1 MNPTDKVDDLL
12 AKAGAQWRA
21 TQPSTPEPDLAR
33 ITGAGAGAGAGAE
46 AGTEAGVEAGTG
58 VSAKTDQHKRR
69 WLVPTL
75 AAASVAAIAA
85 AALTVLPD
93 HNDPAV
99 APAPGTP
106 QIAEGAAQ
114 GPPSPDDLLV
124 RNGDK
129 VEVEGMVMVTPGQ
142 DPIFCA
148 PQLESATLPLIEPAP
163 EPPAPHC
170 RPESSIKLIGVDLD
184 RLTDPKTT
192 KGVRTGLA
200 HLVGS
205 WKDWTIT
212 VEEQTPGKYLPP
224 RSPETGGKL
233 PCPEPV
239 GGWPSLAS
247 NIDSKRV
254 QNFLTANAD
263 QVYGPMMS
271 YPHGNSRGAP
281 VVIRLGVAH
290 TDVEAFR
297 KLFETIYDGNLCV
310 YPTKL
315 SVTDSQ
321 RISDAIGNLMA
332 TRKELG
338 LQAGGGQGMDGD
350 HVQLSAVVLDETLKT
365 ALETA
370 LKPFGLDSLDL
381 EVDVKPVR

>member
-1 MNPTDKVDDLL
+1 MNPTDEVDDLL

-21 TQPSTPEPDLAR
+21 TQPSAPEPDLDR
-33 ITGAGAGAGAGAE
+33 ITG
-46 AGTEAGVEAGTG
+46 TEAATLAAR
-58 VSAKTDQHKRR
+58 SKRR

-75 AAASVAAIAA
+75 AAASVAAIAV

-93 HNDPAV
+93 HNEPAV
-99 APAPGTP
+99 APAPSSTP
-106 QIAEGAAQ
+106 QIAEGAVQ
-114 GPPSPDDLLV
+114 GKAGADDLLV

-129 VEVEGMVMVTPGQ
+129 VEVEGKIMVAPGQ
-142 DPIFCA
+142 GPIFCA
-148 PQLESATLPLIEPAP
+148 PQMEAMPAPLIEPAT

-170 RPESSIKLIGVDLD
+170 RPENSIKLIGVDLD

-192 KGVRTGLA
+192 QGVRTGLA
-200 HLVGS
+200 QLIGI
-205 WKDWTIT
+205 WKDRTIT
-212 VEEQTPGKYLPP
+212 VEEQKPGKVQPVRQP
-224 RSPETGGKL
+224 GDAANEL
-233 PCPEPV
+233 PCPEPA

-247 NIDSKRV
+247 NLDSKRV

-263 QVYGPMMS
+263 QVYGPIMS
-271 YPHGNSRGAP
+271 YPHGSSRGAP
-281 VVIRLGVAH
+281 VVVRLGVAH
-290 TDVEAFR
+290 ADVAAFR
-297 KLFETIYDGNLCV
+297 KLFETIYDGNLCM

-338 LQAGGGQGMDGD
+338 IQTGGGQGADGD
-350 HVQLSAVVLDETLKT
+350 HVQLAAVVLDETLKT
-365 ALETA
+365 ALEP
-370 LKPFGLDSLDL
+370 LGLEYLDL